1 MIKTPG
7 EVLHPL
13 CRQDVFDRNSNN
25 NIISTKKKPLI
36 NEENSWQHILTKFG
50 CETNEESPFDCSNLV
65 IRQEQQSSEIYI
77 NSIKNFYHTGHMK
90 MMIIVKVVKMSTNT
104 AIAEEAASVFS
115 VKNKSNEEIIDMYR
129 KYQTE
134 LDELQKRPEQ
144 ELSEEDKKRKKL
156 VEAIIKFLQP
166 HYEKAIN
173 SQ

>member
-90 MMIIVKVVKMSTNT
+90 MMIIVNGYMMN
-104 AIAEEAASVFS
+104 I
-115 VKNKSNEEIIDMYR
+115 
-129 KYQTE
+129 YQQCFIT
-134 LDELQKRPEQ
+134 
-144 ELSEEDKKRKKL
+144 
-156 VEAIIKFLQP
+156 
-166 HYEKAIN
+166 
-173 SQ
+173 